1 MLRMAAL
8 LALFVLQASILPGQK
23 GPPAPLYPPGTTD
36 IELEGLAVT
45 LRVPEGLT
53 RKEPGSLVV
62 LLHGLGGRGKRLM
75 TLLHDW
81 EQQNYLICAPQAT
94 GRGWNAADLEA
105 VEKIALHLLKNMP
118 MDPDRV
124 HVMGFS
130 NGGWNLPALAFS
142 DKLKPVSAV
151 YIGAG
156 FQGARPPKWAAK
168 RQGVLAVA
176 GADDPNARAALA
188 TPGLLEKKVR
198 RVEARLQPNLGHRW
212 PQKLNPYM
220 LWWMGVQEGR
230 FQYGQSLVFDWVADS
245 GDRAELIARSV
256 EAMKKKKKGGFLV
269 YVYDSRRSDQMSQA
283 RAIEQGAFFDPHV
296 RFYVKQL
303 TAIEVDLALAP
314 SPIAEVT
321 TTPAVAILSRRGKL
335 KKLFKGKVSAKSLR
349 RALKPLVPVS
359 RMPGHRR

>member
-124 HVMGFS
+124 HVMVDGRIVLS
-130 NGGWNLPALAFS
+130 GGYELSL
-142 DKLKPVSAV
+142 KLEEEGYEGIIRSLQVS
-151 YIGAG
+151 
-156 FQGARPPKWAAK
+156 
-168 RQGVLAVA
+168 
-176 GADDPNARAALA
+176 
-188 TPGLLEKKVR
+188 
-198 RVEARLQPNLGHRW
+198 
-212 PQKLNPYM
+212 
-220 LWWMGVQEGR
+220 
-230 FQYGQSLVFDWVADS
+230 
-245 GDRAELIARSV
+245 
-256 EAMKKKKKGGFLV
+256 
-269 YVYDSRRSDQMSQA
+269 
-283 RAIEQGAFFDPHV
+283 
-296 RFYVKQL
+296 
-303 TAIEVDLALAP
+303 
-314 SPIAEVT
+314 
-321 TTPAVAILSRRGKL
+321 
-335 KKLFKGKVSAKSLR
+335 
-349 RALKPLVPVS
+349 
-359 RMPGHRR
+359 